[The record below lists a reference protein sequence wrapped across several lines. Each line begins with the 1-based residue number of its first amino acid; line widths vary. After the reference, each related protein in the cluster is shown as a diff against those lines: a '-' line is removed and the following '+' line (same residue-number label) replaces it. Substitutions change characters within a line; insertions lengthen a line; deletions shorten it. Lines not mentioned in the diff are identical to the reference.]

1 MTLFLF
7 TRIFSGRFC
16 CLLSFSS
23 YCFFNACQVFLIL
36 FLYFSVSLEK
46 YSSINFYVTLYSQ
59 FIRNDIFDHMLLKS
73 HYVLPLYH
81 LFEVYFFEICP
92 LIQLILQILCLHLK
106 DHFLWRGALFS
117 NLFLRLLP

>member
-1 MTLFLF
+1 MLFLF

-92 LIQLILQILCLHLK
+92 LIQLILQILCLACLIFYGVELCFQIFFFVSCL
-106 DHFLWRGALFS
+106 D
-117 NLFLRLLP
+117 